1 VGNPVAITGTI
12 NNPTNKFCIGRFGEN
27 ASSPLSGNIDEFVF
41 VKGQPMNSTNFTPPT
56 APYGL
61 QAVASQS
68 ITLPTSA
75 SASTTTDFYKDDILV
90 VTSGTGAGQTRR
102 ITSYNGTTKVATLD
116 QAWTTNPTTASG
128 FALYDGITSNISPG
142 YDFSQIDYTVYPTIN
157 VLCSLERQT
166 GATASPSMGVPV
178 VTSIEYNTVQR
189 GTGTVA
195 LVASQATVNI
205 TLSKAVSVNGSR
217 VKAWAKSTSA
227 TAYTADIVPILTSET
242 NLQLKLSGSNATT
255 PTEYAWE
262 VEQI

>member
-1 VGNPVAITGTI
+1 MNVINFTVPSAEYSSIYIGYLLKSLSRINLDRLTFPKIYKPANTKCQVDVLGASIRANTATAGDSTTITLD
-12 NNPTNKFCIGRFGEN
+12 
-27 ASSPLSGNIDEFVF
+27 ASSS
-41 VKGQPMNSTNFTPPT
+41 
-56 APYGL
+56 
-61 QAVASQS
+61 AVD
-68 ITLPTSA
+68 
-75 SASTTTDFYKDDILV
+75 DFYNGNTIVLKTL
-90 VTSGTGAGQTRR
+90 TGAGQSR
-102 ITSYNGTTKVATLD
+102 IITGYVGSTKIATVST
-116 QAWTTNPTTASG
+116 WTTNPDNLTTFEIFPTIA
-128 FALYDGITSNISPG
+128 SNISPG
-142 YDFSQIDYTVYPTIN
+142 LDLQSIDYTAYPTIN
-157 VLCSLERQT
+157 ILCSLERQT